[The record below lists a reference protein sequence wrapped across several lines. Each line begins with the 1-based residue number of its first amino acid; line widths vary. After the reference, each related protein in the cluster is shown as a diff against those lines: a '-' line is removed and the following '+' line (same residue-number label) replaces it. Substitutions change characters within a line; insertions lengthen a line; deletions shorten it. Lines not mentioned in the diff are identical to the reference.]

1 MRPRLARRRRDRGE
15 RQRRDVHLLRRPLTA
30 CRPRFRAQRN
40 LLSILRTAKDTWANV
55 RTGPRFWN
63 REAAAPRTLRTGGH
77 PGPGRSEFGSDRESA
92 TICLRERGA
101 DKLSSGLGDP
111 LSETTEW
118 GLCGA
123 LPGEPVPDSRHR
135 VDVRRLLRVRLDFAT
150 QPVDVRVDRASLD
163 LDLVSPDAAEQL
175 SAAHDLTGA

>member
-1 MRPRLARRRRDRGE
+1 MCAPVPAFGIAK
-15 RQRRDVHLLRRPLTA
+15 LRHDAPYGQGVTR
-30 CRPRFRAQRN
+30 
-40 LLSILRTAKDTWANV
+40 
-55 RTGPRFWN
+55 
-63 REAAAPRTLRTGGH
+63 AAANLVATERAPQ
-77 PGPGRSEFGSDRESA
+77 SA
-92 TICLRERGA
+92 CANEGA
-101 DKLSSGLGDP
+101 DKPSSGLGDP

-150 QPVDVRVDRASLD
+150 QPVDVRVDRAGLD